1 MSLGAAQL
9 LLYAAVVL
17 VLMAVSIRLFQF
29 FKSTGLPPFLGAGI
43 VCLALIYLSAL
54 LPGVMGL
61 LTATNSYILFLLLAA
76 GVLYWLK
83 TASLSQVCRGIRPAS
98 QSSMSAPSSLDW
110 ALIVFGVALCAPLLV
125 YLKGLPMAFMDP
137 NPVLGWDVVSYHL
150 PGVIEFYQNKT
161 LWSLS
166 GPYQSYSFGYEL
178 IGNYFSQDFYNSWG
192 LMLVHLMTLVL
203 VISVIVSAVKIL
215 FLSSEVEKTTC
226 LVPSIL
232 AIGLWAT
239 LAINS
244 FGATGKNDIFMGVT
258 VLAALV
264 FLLFLCADN
273 SASKPKTHVFILL
286 IGLSLGLSISAKPSA
301 IAYLAYFWLAT
312 IWVFMQQ
319 KRGLKDGIGYAS
331 VVIIIALLIGGF
343 WLTRNLLIFGRLSP
357 VLDSGWQ
364 SSILANLMNKD
375 MYRAVA
381 LYPAFVLATIAWI
394 PAFFMALRFNGEH
407 NGRLAWYLI
416 GSFHLMAC
424 LVFVITPFAYQGGG
438 FEIRLGMPLLLVAA
452 IIYGSLIPLAIQR
465 LLAIRYSKWAICIFI
480 FILMFVIPSYWSTK
494 KQSNLFGYDQ
504 VFAPPKPQQVLRTNV
519 YTWVQGLKEP
529 QRIYSAGLRPY
540 GLYGRNWSNVL
551 FYDLHSSTL
560 VAGLDGKKRIAA
572 IVDQFGPDLILISL
586 APHANSPL
594 GIQPEVLTWMQAR
607 KDLFSEDY
615 SDDIVRGYRLKPGA
629 KEILAREY
637 PDPYVLKMGE

>member
-1 MSLGAAQL
+1 MSLGVVQL

-17 VLMAVSIRLFQF
+17 ALMVVSIRLFQF

-43 VCLALIYLSAL
+43 ICLTLIYLSAL
-54 LPGVMGL
+54 LPGVFGL
-61 LTATNSYILFLLLAA
+61 LTATNSYILFLLLTA
-76 GVLYWLK
+76 GVLYWL
-83 TASLSQVCRGIRPAS
+83 TTTSLSQVCRGIRPAS

-110 ALIVFGVALCAPLLV
+110 ALIVFGAALCAPLLV

-150 PGVIEFYQNKT
+150 PGVIEFYQNET

-192 LMLVHLMTLVL
+192 LILVHLMTLVL

-215 FLSSEVEKTTC
+215 FQSSEVEKTTC

-244 FGATGKNDIFMGVT
+244 FGAVGKNDIFMGVT

-273 SASKPKTHVFILL
+273 SASKPKLHVLILL

-301 IAYLAYFWLAT
+301 IAYLVYFWLAT
-312 IWVFMQQ
+312 IWVFIQQ

-331 VVIIIALLIGGF
+331 AVIIIALLIGGF

-381 LYPAFVLATIAWI
+381 RYPAFVLATIAWI
-394 PAFFMALRFNGEH
+394 PVFFMALRFNGGR
-407 NGRLAWYLI
+407 NGRLAWCLI

-438 FEIRLGMPLLLVAA
+438 FEIRLGMPLLLAAA
-452 IIYGSLIPLAIQR
+452 IIYGSLIPLVIQR
-465 LLAIRYSKWAICIFI
+465 LLTIRYSKWAIGIFI
-480 FILMFVIPSYWSTK
+480 FILMLAIPSYWSIKT
-494 KQSNLFGYDQ
+494 QSNLVGYDQ
-504 VFAPPKPQQVLRTNV
+504 VFAPPRYQQVLRTNV
-519 YTWVQGLKEP
+519 YPWVRSLKEP

-540 GLYGRNWSNVL
+540 GLYGRTWSNNL

-560 VAGLDGKKRIAA
+560 VSGPDGKKRIAA

-637 PDPYVLKMGE
+637 PEPYVLKMGE